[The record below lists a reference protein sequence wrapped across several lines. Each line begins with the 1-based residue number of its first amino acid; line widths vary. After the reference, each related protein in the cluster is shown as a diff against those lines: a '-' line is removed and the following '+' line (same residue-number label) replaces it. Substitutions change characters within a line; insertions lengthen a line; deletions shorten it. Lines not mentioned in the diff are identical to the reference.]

1 MSIDAP
7 VDGGPLRQLFGSA
20 NFARAYT
27 ITVLVVVLSSFVIER
42 TAGLTTYVTMI
53 SGLCVLAV
61 AILIARRRE
70 LSRWRLM
77 PFTLVALLIWMLA
90 SVFWSRDASTSFWAW
105 VSTVVLTLLAVD
117 AQTNTDIG

>member
-77 PFTLVALLIWMLA
+77 PFTQSSPSSLA
-90 SVFWSRDASTSFWAW
+90 AATTSPPGHMQK
-105 VSTVVLTLLAVD
+105 L
-117 AQTNTDIG
+117 